1 MSNLKDHLLTSTESN
16 VFAEHYDLSNYKE
29 INSRRPVDA
38 PDSKTYSVDL
48 NILKEYIA
56 LIETEMD
63 KKGIRN
69 KGIKVTMGKYPQKS
83 DDVKIRPEYL
93 GYQTIFFSAVDLGN
107 TEMKTNNNAAS
118 LKDETEDIPDM
129 NYMNITPPY

>member
-1 MSNLKDHLLTSTESN
+1 MSNLKDHLLTATESK
-16 VFAEHYDLSNYKE
+16 VFAENYELSNYKE
-29 INSRRPVDA
+29 INSRRPLDS
-38 PDSKTYSVDL
+38 PDSKMYSVDL

-63 KKGIRN
+63 KKGIKD
-69 KGIKVTMGKYPQKS
+69 KGIKVTMGKYPKKS

-93 GYQTIFFSAVDLGN
+93 GYQTIFFSAVDLGK
-107 TEMKTNNNAAS
+107 TEIKSSNMAATIG
-118 LKDETEDIPDM
+118 DDNEEIPDM